1 MTWFVAII
9 FNQGISKRQQARD
22 WNIMT
27 YLNFYLQCESFERS
41 LGLNLKKTFKT
52 FLNCKQLQFIY
63 KRFIA
68 RAREWERIN
77 SHSNWECTVS
87 SFVRIDL
94 FLSNHQKVP
103 QIERKILSWKHDFH
117 NFSRI
122 NFFFFKFITPTW
134 RRQPSSF
141 SVCRRMESTIIFAST
156 SNCHYRCRRLTVV
169 ILLEKN
175 QKEEDYCRENSWGG
189 KCKWDSFISCCF
201 AKWINGV
208 SGVEYNVR
216 SFISQ
221 PFFFFLF
228 RVNADKFAK
237 FKIH

>member
-41 LGLNLKKTFKT
+41 LGLNLKKIFKT
-52 FLNCKQLQFIY
+52 FLNRKQLQFIY

-122 NFFFFKFITPTW
+122 NFF
-134 RRQPSSF
+134 SSSSSLRHDDDNQVLFLCVVGWNQQLF
-141 SVCRRMESTIIFAST
+141 SLQHQIVII
-156 SNCHYRCRRLTVV
+156 VV
-169 ILLEKN
+169 VGWLL
-175 QKEEDYCRENSWGG
+175 
-189 KCKWDSFISCCF
+189 
-201 AKWINGV
+201 
-208 SGVEYNVR
+208 
-216 SFISQ
+216 
-221 PFFFFLF
+221 LF
-228 RVNADKFAK
+228 C
-237 FKIH
+237 